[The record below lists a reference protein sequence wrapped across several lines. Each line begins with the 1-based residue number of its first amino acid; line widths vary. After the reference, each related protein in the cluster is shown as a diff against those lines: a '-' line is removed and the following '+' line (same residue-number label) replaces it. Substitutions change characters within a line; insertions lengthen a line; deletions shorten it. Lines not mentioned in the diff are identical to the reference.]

1 MGDKMWNLGLY
12 DFIRDYDL
20 IEYGAVVIAF
30 VQCCGCCF
38 LVWYRFSFLGLLESK
53 CGIFALCFCQVG
65 V

>member
-1 MGDKMWNLGLY
+1 MWDKMWNLGLY

-38 LVWYRFSFLGLLESK
+38 LVWYRFSFLGY
-53 CGIFALCFCQVG
+53 
-65 V
+65 